1 MPRSCKRA
9 WKSHTAH
16 WGTSR
21 QREKCRII
29 AACSSASLQALL
41 APASAVEM
49 TLLLPVVSSCTPASA
64 NAEMTET
71 VRAGPPEGSEPV
83 L

>member
-1 MPRSCKRA
+1 MPRSCSLA
-9 WKSHTAH
+9 WKSQTAH

-21 QREKCRII
+21 QREKCRTI
-29 AACSSASLQALL
+29 AACSSASLQAPF
-41 APASAVEM
+41 APASAVEI
-49 TLLLPVVSSCTPASA
+49 TLFAPVESSCTPASA
-64 NAEMTET
+64 YALITES

>member
-1 MPRSCKRA
+1 MEEPDRPLGQVA
-9 WKSHTAH
+9 
-16 WGTSR
+16 

-29 AACSSASLQALL
+29 DARSSASLQAVF
-41 APASAVEM
+41 APVSAVE
-49 TLLLPVVSSCTPASA
+49 TTSLPPVVSSCTPASVYA
-64 NAEMTET
+64 VIAES